1 MRVYSQYM
9 KRLNINLTDD
19 EHKRFKLV
27 CVEQDADMSDVIR
40 KLIEGYVK
48 SQKAK
53 SKRRKH

>member
-1 MRVYSQYM
+1 MRIYLQYM

-27 CVEQDADMSDVIR
+27 CVQQDADMSDVIR